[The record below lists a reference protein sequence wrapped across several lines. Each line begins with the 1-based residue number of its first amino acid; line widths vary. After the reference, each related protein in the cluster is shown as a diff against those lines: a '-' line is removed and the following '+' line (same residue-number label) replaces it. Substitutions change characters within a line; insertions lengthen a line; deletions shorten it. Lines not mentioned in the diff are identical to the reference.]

1 LANTLKPGWE
11 AFPYNKS
18 QEQLMLNVK
27 RRNKNMN
34 HPETPLKTRHT
45 FLDFLYWSLMVSV
58 PFIAAC
64 IAIVEKSIVWLII
77 YLIACI
83 SLVMVIYRFYCIHC
97 PHYHQSGKTLKCMF
111 FWCMPKFFK
120 PVSGPLSLLE
130 KTVSVI
136 ALLVIIMLPI
146 YWLLLQPGLLLIYLL
161 SIGVLGLT
169 LRRYECK
176 RCVYFQCPSNCVP
189 KELK

>member
-1 LANTLKPGWE
+1 
-11 AFPYNKS
+11 
-18 QEQLMLNVK
+18 
-27 RRNKNMN
+27 MN
-34 HPETPLKTRHT
+34 HPETPLKTQHK
-45 FLDFLYWSLMVSV
+45 FLDFLYWNLVVSV

-64 IAIVEKSIVWLII
+64 VAIIEESIAWLII
-77 YLIACI
+77 YIIACI

-111 FWCMPKFFK
+111 FWWMPKFFK
-120 PVSGPLSLLE
+120 AKSGPLSPLE

-136 ALLVIIMLPI
+136 TLLVIIMLPI
-146 YWLLLQPGLLLIYLL
+146 YWLLLQPGLLVIYLL
-161 SIGVLGLT
+161 PIGVLGLT

-189 KELK
+189 EKLKK

>member
-1 LANTLKPGWE
+1 MKQPVT
-11 AFPYNKS
+11 
-18 QEQLMLNVK
+18 Q
-27 RRNKNMN
+27 
-34 HPETPLKTRHT
+34 LKTRHT
-45 FLDFLYWSLMVSV
+45 FLDFLYWNLMVSV

-77 YLIACI
+77 YIIVCI

-111 FWCMPKFFK
+111 FWWMPKFFK
-120 PVSGPLSLLE
+120 AGSGRLNPLE

-136 ALLVIIMLPI
+136 TLLVIIMLPI
-146 YWLLLQPGLLLIYLL
+146 YWLLLRPGLLVIYIL
-161 SIGVLGLT
+161 SAGVLGLT

-189 KELK
+189 EELKK

>member
-1 LANTLKPGWE
+1 MT
-11 AFPYNKS
+11 
-18 QEQLMLNVK
+18 
-27 RRNKNMN
+27 
-34 HPETPLKTRHT
+34 HPEIPLKTRHT

-64 IAIVEKSIVWLII
+64 VAIVEKSRVWLII
-77 YLIACI
+77 YIIACV

-97 PHYHQSGKTLKCMF
+97 PHYHQSDKTLKCMF
-111 FWCMPKFFK
+111 FWWMPKFFK
-120 PVSGPLSLLE
+120 AKSGPLSLLE
-130 KTVSVI
+130 KTVSITV
-136 ALLVIIMLPI
+136 LFIILMLPI
-146 YWLLLQPGLLLIYLL
+146 YWLLLRPGLLVIYLL

-189 KELK
+189 EVVK

>member
-1 LANTLKPGWE
+1 MQLSE
-11 AFPYNKS
+11 A
-18 QEQLMLNVK
+18 
-27 RRNKNMN
+27 
-34 HPETPLKTRHT
+34 PLKIRHT

-64 IAIVEKSIVWLII
+64 VAIVEKSIVWLILYI
-77 YLIACI
+77 MACI

-111 FWCMPKFFK
+111 FWWMPKFFK
-120 PVSGPLSLLE
+120 AKSNPLSLLE
-130 KTVSVI
+130 KTMSI
-136 ALLVIIMLPI
+136 TALLIIIVLPI
-146 YWLLLQPGLLLIYLL
+146 YWLLLRSGLLVIYLL
-161 SIGVLGLT
+161 SIGILGVT

-189 KELK
+189 EDLK

>member
-1 LANTLKPGWE
+1 
-11 AFPYNKS
+11 
-18 QEQLMLNVK
+18 MLNVK
-27 RRNKNMN
+27 GRNKKMKQ
-34 HPETPLKTRHT
+34 PKAQLKIQHT
-45 FLDFLYWSLMVSV
+45 FLDFLYWILMVSI

-64 IAIVEKSIVWLII
+64 MAIVEKSIVWFIL
-77 YLIACI
+77 YLMAFI

-111 FWCMPKFFK
+111 FWWMPKFFK
-120 PVSGPLSLLE
+120 AKSGPLSPLE
-130 KTVSVI
+130 MTVSGI
-136 ALLVIIMLPI
+136 SLLVIIMLPI
-146 YWLLLQPGLLLIYLL
+146 YWLLLRPGLLVIYLL

-189 KELK
+189 EELK

>member
-1 LANTLKPGWE
+1 MTH
-11 AFPYNKS
+11 S
-18 QEQLMLNVK
+18 
-27 RRNKNMN
+27 
-34 HPETPLKTRHT
+34 ETPLKTRHT

-64 IAIVEKSIVWLII
+64 VAIVEKSRVWLII
-77 YLIACI
+77 YIIACV

-111 FWCMPKFFK
+111 FWWMPKFLK
-120 PVSGPLSLLE
+120 AKSGPLSLLE
-130 KTVSVI
+130 KTVSI
-136 ALLVIIMLPI
+136 TALLIILILPI
-146 YWLLLQPGLLLIYLL
+146 YWLLLRPGLLVIYLL

-189 KELK
+189 DELKV